1 MNAPLRDLPPVARRL
16 RTSGWPALPARL
28 KCLAQRV
35 AVAAVAGLAAW
46 PAARANAGHL
56 TARPLPGPMESA
68 ANLALLG
75 LLVLGLAA
83 VAGAA
88 YWCQRRRQDLQEELE
103 RERRWSCA
111 MEQSGLAV
119 WDWDVQSGRVWFSRG
134 WQQLTGG
141 LAEVGLPAERLNRIS
156 AADRDRLDYHM
167 QMLLDGSESHFSSE
181 HLLKTDDGRERWV
194 VERVQTLSR
203 DAQGR
208 ATRLVALIE
217 DISERRIRMANME
230 RLASHD
236 PLTGLPNRTLLHDRL
251 QQALTRANRK
261 NCMVAV
267 IYLDVDH
274 FKHINDSLGHRAGDQ
289 VLAAL
294 GHALQQWLRKMDTLS
309 RRGGDEFVLLLPEL
323 DNAAQ
328 AGRVCEKLM
337 MRLRD
342 PLPIEG
348 GEVAISMSMGVAMYP
363 TDARDGETLLQL
375 ADMALYRSKSA
386 GRRCVSFY
394 ETELNRTVQQSVDLE
409 SKMRHALAGG
419 RFTMWYQP
427 QFDLRSGELFGVE
440 ALMRWL
446 DEDGSMRMPAEFI
459 PLAEKFGHI
468 HELGG
473 WSFRESCREL
483 QALQPRLAR
492 PISVSVNV
500 SQAQFRRPGLAAQI
514 RQALEETGWPAEQL
528 VVEASERVVMDNFEV
543 SQHTLDALAEVG
555 VRLAI
560 DNFGI
565 AYSSVAMLKRCR
577 LHHLKI
583 DASLVRELGRGG
595 DHDVIVHSIVQLG
608 HSLGV
613 KVLAEGV
620 ETAHQ
625 ARVLRMQGCDLA
637 QGHFFSTALPK
648 AHLWQLAELDRLAQ
662 TQQLMQTAAN

>member
-1 MNAPLRDLPPVARRL
+1 MNNRPLDLSALRRQP
-16 RTSGWPALPARL
+16 RTSGLGLAVAPRVISSSLALLALPHGAHASVSS
-28 KCLAQRV
+28 LASHLPSSL
-35 AVAAVAGLAAW
+35 AGQ
-46 PAARANAGHL
+46 GV
-56 TARPLPGPMESA
+56 
-68 ANLALLG
+68 NLALLG

-83 VAGAA
+83 VTGAA
-88 YWCQRRRQDLQEELE
+88 HWCQRQRRELQAELE

-111 MEQSGLAV
+111 MDQSGLAV

-141 LAEVGLPAERLNRIS
+141 RSDVGLPAERLNRIP
-156 AADRDRLDYHM
+156 AADQERLAHQM
-167 QMLLDGSESHFSSE
+167 QMLLDGTESHFASE
-181 HLLKTDDGRERWV
+181 HILKADDGRERWV

-208 ATRLVALIE
+208 ATRLVALVE
-217 DISERRIRMANME
+217 DISERRIRMATME

-236 PLTGLPNRTLLHDRL
+236 PLTGLPNRALLHDRL

-274 FKHINDSLGHRAGDQ
+274 FKRINDSLGHQAGDQ

-294 GHALQQWLRKMDTLS
+294 AHALQHWVRKMDTLS
-309 RRGGDEFVLLLPEL
+309 RRGGDEFVLLLPEI

-328 AGRVCEKLM
+328 ASRVCEKLM
-337 MRLRD
+337 LRLRD
-342 PLPIEG
+342 PILIEG
-348 GEVAISMSMGVAMYP
+348 HEVTVTMSMGVAMYP

-394 ETELNRTVQQSVDLE
+394 ETELNRTVQHAVDLE
-409 SKMRHALAGG
+409 SKMRGALARGH
-419 RFTMWYQP
+419 FAMWYQP

-492 PISVSVNV
+492 PISVSVNL
-500 SQAQFRRPGLAAQI
+500 SPAQFRRPGLAAQV
-514 RQALEETGWPAEQL
+514 RQALEETGWPADQL
-528 VVEASERVVMDNFEV
+528 VVEASERVVMENIEV
-543 SQHTLDALAEVG
+543 SQHTLVALEEVG

-565 AYSSVAMLKRCR
+565 AYSSVAVLKRCH

-595 DHDVIVHSIVQLG
+595 DHDVIVQSIVQLG

-613 KVLAEGV
+613 RVLAEGV
-620 ETAHQ
+620 ETAQQ

-637 QGHFFSTALPK
+637 QGHFFSPPVPK
-648 AHLWQLAELDRLAQ
+648 EHLWQLAELEKLSQ
-662 TQQLMQTAAN
+662 TQQLMQAAAN

>member
-1 MNAPLRDLPPVARRL
+1 VNTLILDLRPAERRC
-16 RTSGWPALPARL
+16 RTSGLSLGVRHLAAASSLILLLLALPQG
-28 KCLAQRV
+28 AQAGV
-35 AVAAVAGLAAW
+35 SSGAAASASGM
-46 PAARANAGHL
+46 P
-56 TARPLPGPMESA
+56 SQA
-68 ANLALLG
+68 ANLVLLG

-83 VAGAA
+83 VTGAA
-88 YWCQRRRQDLQEELE
+88 HWCHRQRRDLRSELE

-111 MEQSGLAV
+111 MDQSGLAV
-119 WDWDVQSGRVWFSRG
+119 WDWDVQAGRIWFSRG

-141 LAEVGLPAERLNRIS
+141 QSEVGLPTERLNRIPV
-156 AADRDRLDYHM
+156 ADQERLAHQM
-167 QMLLDGSESHFSSE
+167 QMLLDGTESHFASE
-181 HLLKTDDGRERWV
+181 HILKTDDGRERWV
-194 VERVQTLSR
+194 VERVQTLAR

-208 ATRLVALIE
+208 ATRLVALVE
-217 DISERRIRMANME
+217 DISERRIRMATME

-236 PLTGLPNRTLLHDRL
+236 PLTGLPNRALLHDRL

-274 FKHINDSLGHRAGDQ
+274 FKHINDSLGHRVGDQ
-289 VLAAL
+289 VLSAL
-294 GHALQQWLRKMDTLS
+294 AHALQHWLRKMDTLS

-337 MRLRD
+337 LRLRD

-348 GEVAISMSMGVAMYP
+348 GEVSVSMSMGVAMYP

-409 SKMRHALAGG
+409 SKMRSALAGG
-419 RFTMWYQP
+419 HFAMWYQP

-446 DEDGSMRMPAEFI
+446 DEDGNLRMPAEFI

-468 HELGG
+468 HELGS

-500 SQAQFRRPGLAAQI
+500 SPAQFRRPGLAAQV
-514 RQALEETGWPAEQL
+514 RQALEETGWPADQL
-528 VVEASERVVMDNFEV
+528 VVEASERVVMENIEV
-543 SQHTLDALAEVG
+543 SQHTLNALEEVG

-565 AYSSVAMLKRCR
+565 AYSSVAVLKRCR
-577 LHHLKI
+577 LHHLKV

-595 DHDVIVHSIVQLG
+595 DHDIIVQSIVQLG

-620 ETAHQ
+620 ETAYQ

-637 QGHFFSTALPK
+637 QGHFFSPAVPK
-648 AHLWQLAELDRLAQ
+648 EHLWQLAELDRLSQ
-662 TQQLMQTAAN
+662 TQQLMQAAAN